1 MAKIWRQHTLTAAML
16 ACTVGALGTSAA
28 SAQEITRGQV
38 IGTTCF
44 TCHGTNGVSPGHIPS
59 INEIS
64 AERMVSILNGFRN
77 GTRAA
82 TVMGRHTSG
91 YTDDEIREVA
101 QFFGSLQ
108 TKGK

>member
-1 MAKIWRQHTLTAAML
+1 MTTTWRQHTLTAAML
-16 ACTVGALGTSAA
+16 ACAAGGLGTSVA

-44 TCHGTNGVSPGHIPS
+44 TCHGTNGISPGTMPS

-82 TVMGRHTSG
+82 TVMGRHASG
-91 YTDDEIREVA
+91 YSDDEIREVA
-101 QFFGSLQ
+101 QFLGSLQ
-108 TKGK
+108 TKEK

>member
-1 MAKIWRQHTLTAAML
+1 MTTTWRQHTIPAAVLTCM
-16 ACTVGALGTSAA
+16 VGVFGTSAA

-44 TCHGTNGVSPGHIPS
+44 TCHGTNGISPGTMPS

-82 TVMGRHTSG
+82 TVMGRHASG
-91 YTDDEIREVA
+91 YSDDEIREVA
-101 QFFGSLQ
+101 QFLVSLQ